1 MKTIRAKV
9 FSECTQNINPSTELQ
24 INNWLESNPDVEITN
39 VVQSESM
46 TRVGERDIER
56 NLTITIFYR

>member
-1 MKTIRAKV
+1 MKAMRAKV
-9 FSECTQNINPSTELQ
+9 FSACTQNINPSTELQ